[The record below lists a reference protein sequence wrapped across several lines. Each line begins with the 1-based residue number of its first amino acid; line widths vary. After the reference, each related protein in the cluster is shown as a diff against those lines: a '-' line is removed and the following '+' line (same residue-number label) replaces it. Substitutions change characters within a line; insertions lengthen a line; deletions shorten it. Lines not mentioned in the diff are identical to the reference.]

1 MLLNYI
7 GEEAFEV
14 YENLTTGAEGE
25 TYEDVTI
32 FLDGYFAPKSNI
44 SYQQYFFRNFKQNS
58 DEKIQQFYI
67 IVKQQALKCDFGDT
81 NSEIK

>member
-7 GEEAFEV
+7 GEEAFEA

-25 TYEDVTI
+25 RNEDVII

-44 SYQQYFFRNFKQNS
+44 SYEQYLFRNFKQNS

-67 IVKQQALKCDFGDT
+67 RVKQQALKYDFGDT